1 MRKFVKKL
9 LDRTECVL
17 GTGHSF
23 LFVTNFEKKKYKEL
37 FGEFVF
43 KENIMKVGVSD
54 IVLDSEWEEINA
66 LIKEGKV
73 IYGYDYCLSDAEEY
87 EKMKYKLAKKKEA
100 ENKPLPKSLP
110 KSSEENEEKFASLYK
125 KLDGESQMIILKLC
139 EMLASRDG

>member
-9 LDRTECVL
+9 LDRSECVL
-17 GTGHSF
+17 ATGHSF
-23 LFVTNFEKKKYKEL
+23 LFVTDFEKKKYKEL

-43 KENIMKVGVSD
+43 KEKEMKVGVSD

-66 LIKEGKV
+66 LIKEGRV
-73 IYGYDYCLSDAEEY
+73 IFDYDYRWDDAEGRE
-87 EKMKYKLAKKKEA
+87 EIRYKLAKKKEA
-100 ENKPLPKSLP
+100 ENKPLPKS
-110 KSSEENEEKFASLYK
+110 SEVNEEKFVSLYK

>member
-9 LDRTECVL
+9 LDRSECVL
-17 GTGHSF
+17 ATGHSF
-23 LFVTNFEKKKYKEL
+23 LFVTDFEKKKYKEL

-43 KENIMKVGVSD
+43 KENIMKVSVSD

-73 IYGYDYCLSDAEEY
+73 IFGYDDCLSDAEEY
-87 EKMKYKLAKKKEA
+87 EKMKYRLAKKKEA
-100 ENKPLPKSLP
+100 ENKLLPKSLP
-110 KSSEENEEKFASLYK
+110 QSSEENEEKFVSLYK

>member
-9 LDRTECVL
+9 LDRSECVL
-17 GTGHSF
+17 ATGHSF
-23 LFVTNFEKKKYKEL
+23 LFVTDFEKKKYKEL

-66 LIKEGKV
+66 LIKEGRV
-73 IYGYDYCLSDAEEY
+73 IFDYDYRWDDAEGRE
-87 EKMKYKLAKKKEA
+87 EIRYKLAKKKEA
-100 ENKPLPKSLP
+100 ENKPLPKS
-110 KSSEENEEKFASLYK
+110 SEVNEEKFVSLYK

>member
-9 LDRTECVL
+9 LDRSECVL
-17 GTGHSF
+17 ATGHSF
-23 LFVTNFEKKKYKEL
+23 LFVTDFEKKKYKEL

-43 KENIMKVGVSD
+43 KENIMKVSVSD

-100 ENKPLPKSLP
+100 ENKPLPKS
-110 KSSEENEEKFASLYK
+110 SEVNEEKFVSLYK